1 MAKKQI
7 VLDQK
12 AIDER
17 VRQGDGQGHGGQYD
31 PWIKVYGVS
40 LDSHKYRELGWKTGR
55 EHHLFSS
62 LEFDVFCILDWL
74 PNVLDVREQFPLLP
88 IDETLAL
95 AAQMRI
101 THPNVQYKRTS
112 PYKYIVMT
120 TDLLIDI
127 QTDTGVRQVA
137 LDIKPSGELDKRRTL
152 EKLELARRYWA
163 ARGIE
168 WRIITQHDYNHVI
181 AKNLK
186 EKLRA
191 HRSPTGKIR
200 LPENELDELGYNFTE
215 IVRTGDMSLSK
226 AARTFEQQ
234 NSLDPG
240 SGITLAWHL
249 IATKKWIVDLSVL
262 LQTSRKLS
270 LITTAFDNDD

>member
-1 MAKKQI
+1 
-7 VLDQK
+7 
-12 AIDER
+12 
-17 VRQGDGQGHGGQYD
+17 
-31 PWIKVYGVS
+31 
-40 LDSHKYRELGWKTGR
+40 
-55 EHHLFSS
+55 
-62 LEFDVFCILDWL
+62 
-74 PNVLDVREQFPLLP
+74 
-88 IDETLAL
+88 
-95 AAQMRI
+95 MRI
-101 THPNVQYKRTS
+101 THPNAQFTS
-112 PYKYIVMT
+112 TSSRKYIVMT

-191 HRSPTGKIR
+191 HRSLTGKID
-200 LPENELDELGYNFTE
+200 LPLNELDEMTRSLTN
-215 IVRTGDMSLSK
+215 IVRSGDMSLSK
-226 AARTFEQQ
+226 AVRVFEQQ
-234 NSLDPG
+234 NSLDAG

-249 IATKKWIVDLSVL
+249 IATKKWVVDLSVL
-262 LQTSRKLS
+262 LHTSRKLS
-270 LITTAFDNDD
+270 LVATAFDNDD

>member
-1 MAKKQI
+1 MAKRQI

-17 VRQGDGQGHGGQYD
+17 VRKGDGQGHGGQYD

-40 LDSHKYRELGWKTGR
+40 LDSHKYREIGWKTGR

-62 LEFDVFCILDWL
+62 LEFDVFCILDWSST
-74 PNVLDVREQFPLLP
+74 VLDIREQFPLLP
-88 IDETLAL
+88 ISDTLSI

-101 THPNVQYKRTS
+101 SHPNVQYKRGS

>member
-127 QTDTGVRQVA
+127 QTDTSVRQVA
-137 LDIKPSGELDKRRTL
+137 LDIKPSGQLDKPTVL
-152 EKLELARRYWA
+152 KKLEIARRYWA
-163 ARGIE
+163 ARNIE
-168 WRIITQHDYNHVI
+168 WRIITERDYNQVM
-181 AKNLK
+181 ARNLK
-186 EKLRA
+186 EKLRS
-191 HRSPTGKIR
+191 HHSLHGKID
-200 LPENELDELGYNFTE
+200 LPENELDELGHIFTQ
-215 IVRTGDMSLSK
+215 IVRSGDMSLSK

-240 SGITLAWHL
+240 FAVTFAWHL
-249 IATKKWIVDLSVL
+249 IATKRWIVDLSTP
-262 LQTSRKLS
+262 LQANRKLS
-270 LITTAFDNDD
+270 LLATAFDD